1 MKSDKGLLAIL
12 RHTVRQMIR
21 RPIYWFGFFGI
32 PLFMFLFITSM
43 MESGLPQHIPA
54 ALVDRDG
61 TELSRNVGRTLNSM
75 ELANITRTP
84 GSYSA
89 ARDLMQRGEIY
100 GFFLIP
106 ENFEADMLAGRAP
119 AITFYYNM
127 AYFVPGSMLFKSFK
141 TTAVLTKA
149 GVALKV
155 ADAVGAD
162 AGQLMPMIQP
172 VNIQARAIG
181 NPSLNYGIYLGNSFI
196 PGILQLMIMLM
207 TVYSIG
213 EEIKRHT
220 SPALLRMGNGSILE
234 VIFGKLLPQTIVWWV
249 IACFM
254 VAWLYYYN
262 GYTMQCPLWVMLLSE
277 LLFVL
282 ASQGF
287 AIFVFGVLPSLRLAM
302 SICSLLGVL
311 SFSIAAFSFP
321 VESMYPALKPFTY
334 IMPVRYNFLIYADQA
349 LAGRELYFSRWW
361 FAAYFI
367 FILIPFIFMRR
378 IKKAYADPVY
388 VP

>member
-1 MKSDKGLLAIL
+1 
-12 RHTVRQMIR
+12 
-21 RPIYWFGFFGI
+21 
-32 PLFMFLFITSM
+32 
-43 MESGLPQHIPA
+43 
-54 ALVDRDG
+54 
-61 TELSRNVGRTLNSM
+61 
-75 ELANITRTP
+75 
-84 GSYSA
+84 
-89 ARDLMQRGEIY
+89 
-100 GFFLIP
+100 
-106 ENFEADMLAGRAP
+106 
-119 AITFYYNM
+119 
-127 AYFVPGSMLFKSFK
+127 
-141 TTAVLTKA
+141 
-149 GVALKV
+149 
-155 ADAVGAD
+155 
-162 AGQLMPMIQP
+162 
-172 VNIQARAIG
+172 
-181 NPSLNYGIYLGNSFI
+181 
-196 PGILQLMIMLM
+196 
-207 TVYSIG
+207 
-213 EEIKRHT
+213 
-220 SPALLRMGNGSILE
+220 
-234 VIFGKLLPQTIVWWV
+234 
-249 IACFM
+249 
-254 VAWLYYYN
+254 
-262 GYTMQCPLWVMLLSE
+262 MQCPLWVMLLSE